1 MAIESSMVEIT
12 SIFLVNCQV
21 DSKLEASVPTPEAA
35 AAPEVVVDLRVR
47 RDAFL
52 TPPHPPHPA
61 RPKAGPRPAPAT
73 TEALCRDKRPVLAL
87 YSCSSLCTRTH
98 SAQVGWLRYAPYP
111 LVLLTPGS
119 LMRVIFDPP
128 PSPRRLA
135 DPSPLAVLPG
145 GWRCCAQLWVLPGP
159 SGPVAVSR
167 GGRQPLGEARP

>member
-87 YSCSSLCTRTH
+87 LSLFLLVALYSHSLRASGMAAVRALSTCSSN
-98 SAQVGWLRYAPYP
+98 
-111 LVLLTPGS
+111 
-119 LMRVIFDPP
+119 
-128 PSPRRLA
+128 
-135 DPSPLAVLPG
+135 
-145 GWRCCAQLWVLPGP
+145 
-159 SGPVAVSR
+159 
-167 GGRQPLGEARP
+167 ARESHARHF